1 MSSKRSKARRRRA
14 RSDSLRATY
23 AVIETAS
30 ESVRSSATKPRGHG
44 YETGSPDESLF
55 AGNEPFPRTGSGFTA
70 SKNGKLIPEHSIDDP
85 VTMAA
90 GLTNGS
96 PTTTMKF
103 RFADGSPFPQTVVR
117 ADGTTAGPASDWM
130 LAVDP
135 TNPVLKIWVPLP

>member
-1 MSSKRSKARRRRA
+1 MPRLLSIESRIQQAAGRVGA
-14 RSDSLRATY
+14 PY

-55 AGNEPFPRTGSGFTA
+55 AGSEPFPRTGSGFTA

-103 RFADGSPFPQTVVR
+103 RFADGSPFPQTRLINGQSV
-117 ADGTTAGPASDWM
+117 TASDWKLIEDAM
-130 LAVDP
+130 SP
-135 TNPVLKIWVPLP
+135 TGFSWVPL